1 MYNSLMSFKKENPF
15 GILLLAIPFIVG
27 GIILL
32 LRTTP
37 SVIDSPPGRYVGDR
51 VVEMASVNLAH
62 AAGVFGITV
71 GGLIIWF
78 YFKIRES

>member
-1 MYNSLMSFKKENPF
+1 MSSEKDDPAR
-15 GILLLAIPFIVG
+15 ILILAIPFIVG

-51 VVEMASVNLAH
+51 VVEIASINMTH
-62 AAGVFGITV
+62 AAGVFGLAV

-78 YFKIRES
+78 YFKIRKR